1 MPESGPAAPLLR
13 VVRGDP
19 SDEELA
25 ALVAVVATAGSPTP
39 SPVTSPSN
47 WAASARRAR
56 AFEPAT
62 WGSWRTSA
70 LPR

>member
-1 MPESGPAAPLLR
+1 MAQSGPPAPLLR

-19 SDEELA
+19 TDEEIA
-25 ALVAVVATAGSPTP
+25 ALVCVVAAVRSSTP
-39 SPVTSPSN
+39 SPVASASN
-47 WAASARRAR
+47 WAASARRS
-56 AFEPAT
+56 FEPAT

>member
-1 MPESGPAAPLLR
+1 MPESGPTAPLLR
-13 VVRGDP
+13 VVRGDLT
-19 SDEELA
+19 DEELA
-25 ALVAVVATAGSPTP
+25 ALVAVVAAAGSPAP
-39 SPVTSPSN
+39 SPVASPSS

-62 WGSWRTSA
+62 WGGWRTSA